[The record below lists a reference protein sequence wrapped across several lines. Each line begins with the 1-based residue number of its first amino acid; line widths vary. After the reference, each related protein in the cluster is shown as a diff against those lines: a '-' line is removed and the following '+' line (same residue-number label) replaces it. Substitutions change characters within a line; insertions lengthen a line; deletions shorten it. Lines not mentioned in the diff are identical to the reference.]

1 MHPNLKSPVLPFCGL
16 LLVVLS
22 GCTRRETPA
31 EAGIRTQTLLVGN
44 AAEPADL
51 DPQVTYAQTDNN
63 IVYSLFEPLTWIDPK
78 TSLPVPA
85 MAERWDESA
94 DGLVYTFHLRP
105 NLHWSN
111 GDPLTADEFVYSY
124 HRILTPAFAANYS
137 YMLWVIKN
145 AKAFNTGKITDFS
158 QVGVEA
164 PDATTLRITLETP
177 TPYLPSLVTH
187 NTWIPV
193 HRSAV
198 EKFGAMDQKGTKWTR
213 PGNLVSNGPFMLAE
227 WIPNSRVAVVK
238 NPNYWDAAKTRL
250 NRIEF
255 YPFEQAGVEE
265 MNYRSGQLDVTLR
278 LPTSKIA
285 AYRAHVPPD
294 LRSDP
299 LLTTYYLFINVTRPP
314 FDNPKLRLALS
325 HAVDRVAIARDVLN
339 GAYDVAHSFTAP
351 NCGGYTARAGV
362 TDDFAEARRL
372 LADAGY
378 PGGRGLP
385 AVEVQS
391 YESESALAVLEA
403 IQAMWLR
410 ELGFH
415 ITIAQFEQ
423 KTLFQ
428 NQQSL
433 NYTISFSAWGADF
446 PDPVSFLGTEETG
459 NGNNWTG
466 WSNHTYD
473 SLLRDA
479 ANTGDNG
486 RRFEDFQKAEAIL
499 LNEAPLIPLY
509 HRNQVYAISPAVH
522 GWEMNVVNFTRFQ
535 RVWLEK

>member
-1 MHPNLKSPVLPFCGL
+1 MHQNLKFSVVPFFGA
-16 LLVVLS
+16 LLVFLS
-22 GCTRRETPA
+22 GCARRESPA

-63 IVYSLFEPLTWIDPK
+63 IIYSLFEPLTWIDPK
-78 TSLPVPA
+78 TSLPIPA

-105 NLHWSN
+105 NLRWSN

-124 HRILTPAFAANYS
+124 HRILSPAFAANYS

-158 QVGVEA
+158 KVGVEA
-164 PDATTLRITLETP
+164 PDATTLRVTLETP
-177 TPYLPSLVTH
+177 TPYLPSLVAH

-193 HRSAV
+193 HRPAI

-213 PGNLVSNGPFMLAE
+213 PGNLVGNGPFMLAE
-227 WIPNSRVAVVK
+227 WVPNSRVAVVK
-238 NPNYWDAAKTRL
+238 NPNYWDAAATRL
-250 NRIEF
+250 NRVEF
-255 YPFEQAGVEE
+255 YPFEQVETE
-265 MNYRSGQLDVTLR
+265 ELNYRSGQLHVTSR

-285 AYRAHVPPD
+285 AYRTHVPAD
-294 LRSDP
+294 LRIDH
-299 LLTTYYLFINVTRPP
+299 LLTSYYLLVNVTRPP
-314 FDNPKLRLALS
+314 FDNPKVRLALS
-325 HAVDRVAIARDVLN
+325 HGLDRVTLSRDVLN
-339 GAYDVAHSFTAP
+339 GVYDASYSFTPP
-351 NCGGYTARAGV
+351 NCGGYTPRAAI

-372 LADAGY
+372 LAEAGY

-385 AVEVQS
+385 DVEVQS
-391 YESESALAVLEA
+391 YDSETAIAILEA
-403 IQAMWLR
+403 IQAMWLK

-415 ITIAQFEQ
+415 ITIAHFEQ

-428 NQQSL
+428 NQQDL
-433 NYTISFSAWGADF
+433 NYTLALSAWGADF
-446 PDPVSFLGTEETG
+446 PDPVSFLGILETG

-466 WSNHTYD
+466 WSNPTYD
-473 SLLRDA
+473 GLLHDA
-479 ANTGDNG
+479 ASTGNNA
-486 RRFEDFQKAEAIL
+486 RRFEDFQKAEAIM
-499 LNEAPLIPLY
+499 LNAAPIIPLY
-509 HRNQVYAISPAVH
+509 RRNQVYALSPAVH